1 LKEEVNQVLGDQ
13 SHPTTSG
20 TTTGELKLS
29 VKILDM
35 VRVSEPEPE
44 IQTTENN
51 MITQLVREDA
61 QLETETSSNAESM
74 VETTMI

>member
-44 IQTTENN
+44 IQTTDNI
-51 MITQLVREDA
+51 MITKLDTEDVP
-61 QLETETSSNAESM
+61 LITETSSNAESM